1 MGSRCKFAHGP
12 EELRVADA
20 PPRAPNARYKTKLCK
35 NFGPYAS
42 NYCPYGLRCEFIH
55 PNDKEYALVEAMRF
69 YFSSMMCL
77 ATTGR
82 REHTSDDS
90 AIGSGSSESGG
101 SMAHAK
107 ALAKAREG
115 MQAPTVPIKF
125 LRRRSMSQLTL
136 KRFNSIENLDVAAS
150 CSQLA
155 NLEFN
160 RGPMN
165 SILSPL
171 K

>member
-1 MGSRCKFAHGP
+1 
-12 EELRVADA
+12 
-20 PPRAPNARYKTKLCK
+20 
-35 NFGPYAS
+35 
-42 NYCPYGLRCEFIH
+42 
-55 PNDKEYALVEAMRF
+55 
-69 YFSSMMCL
+69 MCL
-77 ATTGR
+77 ATAGR

-101 SMAHAK
+101 SLAHVK
-107 ALAKAREG
+107 ALTRYLLRVGYSGNECAAACASRARESI
-115 MQAPTVPIKF
+115 QAQTVPMKF

-155 NLEFN
+155 NLELN
-160 RGPMN
+160 RSPMN
-165 SILSPL
+165 LMSPL